1 MTISKLIFGK
11 RLSSLLQRP
20 SGAFLLMG
28 QALFHLIK
36 GQINIDNTL
45 EQMES
50 VGPRSLPIALLTS
63 ISVALVFTIQ
73 VAEQFIRFG
82 TVQIIGGVSAIALC
96 RELTP
101 VLTAVVVAGRIGSAF
116 AAEIG
121 TMKVTEQID
130 ALYILKTD
138 PVNYLVL
145 PRIIACCLMLPILTI
160 VSFVV
165 GMTAALIIAD
175 TMYGIARV
183 TFLDSIQN
191 FLQIWDLTC
200 AVIKSIIFG
209 IIIAVV
215 GCHWGLTTSGGAK
228 GVGESTTSA
237 VVTALICIFVVN
249 FFLSWIMFQ
258 GSGSDPFS

>member
-1 MTISKLIFGK
+1 MTIFRLIFGK
-11 RLSSLLQRP
+11 RLLFWTQRP
-20 SGAFLLMG
+20 LSAIFLMG

-36 GQINIDNTL
+36 GQVNLDNTL
-45 EQMES
+45 EQMDS
-50 VGPRSLPIALLTS
+50 VGPKSLPIALLTS

-73 VAEQFIRFG
+73 VAQQFIRFG
-82 TVQIIGGVSAIALC
+82 TVQIIGGVTAIALS

-130 ALYILKTD
+130 ALYMLETD

-145 PRIIACCLMLPILTI
+145 PRIVACCLMLPLLTI

-165 GMTAALIIAD
+165 GMSGALIIAD
-175 TMYGIARV
+175 TMYGISRV
-183 TFLDSIQN
+183 TFLDSVQN
-191 FLQIWDLTC
+191 FLQIWDLTS
-200 AVIKSIIFG
+200 AVIKSVIFG
-209 IIIAVV
+209 LIIAVV
-215 GCHWGLTTSGGAK
+215 GCNWGLTTSGGAK

-249 FFLSWIMFQ
+249 FFLSWLMFQ

>member
-1 MTISKLIFGK
+1 MTISKLIFS
-11 RLSSLLQRP
+11 RLLSRLRLPLS
-20 SGAFLLMG
+20 AFFLMG
-28 QALFHLIK
+28 QGLFHLTK
-36 GQINIDNTL
+36 GQVNVNNTL
-45 EQMES
+45 EQMDS
-50 VGPRSLPIALLTS
+50 VGPKSLPIALLTS

-73 VAEQFIRFG
+73 VAQQFIQFG
-82 TVQIIGGVSAIALC
+82 TVQIIGGVTAIALS

-130 ALYILKTD
+130 ALYVLKTD
-138 PVNYLVL
+138 PVNYLVV
-145 PRIIACCLMLPILTI
+145 PRIVACCLMLPLLTI

-165 GMTAALIIAD
+165 GMIAALIIAD
-175 TMYGIARV
+175 TMYGIAHV

-200 AVIKSIIFG
+200 AVIKSIVFG
-209 IIIAVV
+209 LIIAVV
-215 GCHWGLTTSGGAK
+215 GCNWGLTTSGGAK

-258 GSGSDPFS
+258 GSGSDPLN